1 MNDDIGSLIEP
12 VPVQFSLGAPGWY
25 VLGTIVAI
33 LILVAS
39 VLLYRHYKRNLYR
52 RDALAF
58 LTMQQTNLENDS
70 IRLLYEASILLKRI
84 VMARYGRQHA
94 SITGTAW
101 VNFLNSVCKA
111 PPFDEQDGTWISTV
125 VYSSGSDVT
134 TESVHAYLEKTRKW
148 IKLHRYA
155 L

>member
-25 VLGTIVAI
+25 VLGAIVAL

-39 VLLYRHYKRNLYR
+39 VLLYRQYKRNLYR

-84 VMARYGRQHA
+84 VMARYGREHA
-94 SITGTAW
+94 SITGIAW

-111 PPFDEQDGTWISTV
+111 RPFDEQDGTWISTV